1 MTSEREKA
9 AERENR
15 RVQRAKREVTRPLT
29 NKQAKQGLKG
39 FLGPCDSDPRGP
51 KGK

>member
-29 NKQAKQGLKG
+29 NKQAKQG